1 MKLGTPLEFHAQ
13 GKLLITGEYAVLD
26 GALALAVPTK
36 KGQSMRIQPQ
46 KEAHPSLT
54 WRAFDVDHQPW
65 LQCSWAY
72 TMLDSPQAAQTT
84 PEEKHLLELLHRC
97 QWLNPLFNLAEL
109 YPQGVLVETY
119 LDFNRAWGWGT
130 SSTLLHLLGQWAQV
144 SAWDLAQGRFSG
156 SGYDLACAAAQGP
169 IHYQLTVQGPKS
181 TPMDWKPPF
190 ADQLHLVY
198 LEQKQQSQSAI
209 AHYRAAT
216 GPKQPLVDQIS
227 RLTVEMTD
235 CQSTDHWNEL
245 VSRHEQL
252 LASLLQVPTA
262 RERWFADYPGSI
274 KSLGAWGGDFVLAC
288 GPSDY
293 FKAKGFTTCLPFAEV
308 VRFH

>member
-1 MKLGTPLEFHAQ
+1 MNPGIPLEFHAQ

-26 GALALAVPTK
+26 GALALAIPTK

-46 KEAHPSLT
+46 KEALPSIT
-54 WRAFDVDHQPW
+54 WRAFDVNQQEW
-65 LQCSWAY
+65 LRCSWAY
-72 TMLDSPQAAQTT
+72 PLLELTQPTPKT
-84 PEEKHLLELLHRC
+84 PEEKHLFELLQRC
-97 QWLNPLFNLAEL
+97 QSLNPLFNLAER

-119 LDFNRAWGWGT
+119 LDFHRAWGWGT

-169 IHYQLTVQGPKS
+169 IHYQITHQGPKS
-181 TPMDWKPPF
+181 TPVDWEPPF
-190 ADQLHLVY
+190 VDQLHLVY

-227 RLTVEMTD
+227 RLTVQMTS
-235 CQSTDHWNEL
+235 CQTTDHWNEL
-245 VSRHEQL
+245 VGRHEQL
-252 LASLLQVPTA
+252 LGSLLQLPTA
-262 RERWFADYPGSI
+262 LERWFDDYPGSI

-293 FKAKGFTTCLPFAEV
+293 FKAKGYTTCMPFKDV